1 MRPIID
7 THLFT
12 LTNTL
17 SLFIMSFEVAVQLL
31 ALGNNGEEILSIL
44 DDILPDVYFPEVEE
58 N

>member
-7 THLFT
+7 TRLFT
-12 LTNTL
+12 LTL